1 MSYIKAAFNCI
12 SGFFVCLFTDDQ
24 KRPQAQVYPVFKEV
38 ILGEDFNFSCQAPGD
53 GVSIEWMKNGQLISS
68 AQTNIKPKKTVR
80 GFTFNENVLMLRK
93 VSTNDDAN
101 YTCVV
106 RTSQNPGYS
115 DKETATLSVKGKI
128 KVHANIG
135 LQLYQARIQTGSHHC
150 T

>member
-1 MSYIKAAFNCI
+1 M
-12 SGFFVCLFTDDQ
+12 FTDDQ
-24 KRPQAQVYPVFKEV
+24 KRPEAQVYPVVKEV
-38 ILGEDFNFSCQAPGD
+38 ILGEDFNFSCQAPGE

-68 AQTNIKPKKTVR
+68 AQTYIKPKKTVK

-115 DKETATLSVKGKI
+115 DKVTATLSVKGKI
-128 KVHANIG
+128 RFMQTLDFTV
-135 LQLYQARIQTGSHHC
+135 YQARIQTGSHRC
-150 T
+150 M